1 MWNPLSWFMEFAGI
15 MGKLPDWQDFVSC
28 SSSAPTF
35 VSLKKI
41 IWLDLPQKQSLYKK
55 NLRDGKCNEEDAS
68 MVVPRDISSIKLGD
82 IILADA
88 CLLNGHLLKI
98 V

>member
-1 MWNPLSWFMEFAGI
+1 MARL
-15 MGKLPDWQDFVSC
+15 
-28 SSSAPTF
+28 AP
-35 VSLKKI
+35 KA
-41 IWLDLPQKQSLYKK
+41 K